1 MRMTRQLWIRL
12 AILVVVA
19 VTALSFVLFG
29 YVRAP
34 KLLGIGYYTVT
45 VQLPEAAGLYPRAN
59 VTYRGTEV
67 GEVKDV
73 HLTDG
78 GVDAVLSLRSDIR
91 IPADLDAQV
100 HSTSAVGE
108 QYVALQPRS
117 DSAAA
122 LKSGDVI
129 PRDRASVPPDINTL
143 LDATNTGLKAI
154 PGDSLKTTI
163 DEGYTAFGGLGPEIS
178 RVVKGSTS

>member
-1 MRMTRQLWIRL
+1 MRMTRKIWVQL
-12 AILVVVA
+12 AILIVIA
-19 VTALSFVLFG
+19 VTALTFVLFG

-45 VQLPEAAGLYPRAN
+45 VQLSEAAGLYPRAN

-73 HLTDG
+73 HLTER

-91 IPADLDAQV
+91 IPSDLDAQV

-117 DSAAA
+117 DAAAA
-122 LKSGDVI
+122 LKNGDVI
-129 PRDRASVPPDINTL
+129 ALDRSSTPPDINTL
-143 LDATNTGLKAI
+143 LDATI
-154 PGDSLKTTI
+154 
-163 DEGYTAFGGLGPEIS
+163 EGAQP
-178 RVVKGSTS
+178 